1 VLKRQWRRSGCND
14 DGVGLVIVV
23 LIGIAAL
30 TGVAV
35 ILGMAD
41 SPLAPAPIDRLD
53 DGLPD
58 RRLTSHDVGGLRFR
72 TGLRGYRMDEVD
84 RALDRLRDALHD
96 AEARA
101 AELEL
106 AVAASKALKPARP
119 RKAATQDPPSRSRAR
134 KSAASDEA

>member
-1 VLKRQWRRSGCND
+1 
-14 DGVGLVIVV
+14 VGLVIVV

-41 SPLAPAPIDRLD
+41 SPLASAPIDRLD

-84 RALDRLRDALHD
+84 RALDRLRDALHE

-106 AVAASKALKPARP
+106 AVAASGARKPARP
-119 RKAATQDPPSRSRAR
+119 RKAATQDPAGRSRAR